1 MNFIPGKKYYMYT
14 KVLSLYTVE
23 CIEDNKFKNEQGNI
37 ITLNPGQLKFFKD
50 SEDEAYLEYYLGEQ
64 NIINEEIDNLK
75 QKLTKLQTKKENLDK
90 KFSYLKD
97 IFPEEFI

>member
-37 ITLNPGQLKFFKD
+37 ITLNPGQLKFLKS
-50 SEDEAYLEYYLGEQ
+50 SEDEAYLEYYLESQ
-64 NIINEEIDNLK
+64 SSFIEEIEHLK
-75 QKLTKLQTKKENLDK
+75 QKLMKVQKSKEILDK